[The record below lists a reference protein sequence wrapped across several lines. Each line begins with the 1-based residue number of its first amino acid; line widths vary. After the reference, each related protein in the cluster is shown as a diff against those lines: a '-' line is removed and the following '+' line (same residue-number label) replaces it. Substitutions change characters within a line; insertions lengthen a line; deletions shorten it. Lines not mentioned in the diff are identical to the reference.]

1 MNRVK
6 ERAAEIAKAIDS
18 GQCKVFVD
26 TVLPLS
32 EAHRAQRSAHGRPH
46 PR

>member
-32 EAHRAQRSAHGRPH
+32 EAPGLKR
-46 PR
+46 